1 MIKNKKILYIEL
13 LFSLLII
20 IFTFVII
27 TFLCLKMNE
36 KIEIIIKNNEASNI
50 STNIFENINSRTYD
64 NISEYIQEFSGVGVT
79 KKLDLD
85 NQNIV
90 IDGNLF
96 NDTFFS
102 TKIPN
107 GYILEF
113 NSENPS
119 EDFDITKYITLNIK
133 YKINNNEKKFEIS
146 TVIEKE
152 NIEECNR
159 PIISEAYFTDL
170 GFNSDDYEFVP
181 IKYSETNNSYIVTS
195 QNDVEWYNYS
205 SKKWAKILVFSVVAE
220 NIRDLF
226 IDENGIVKNE
236 VIYGDMSLNVNNYI
250 YVWIPNFSIKDNI
263 SYFRYGTSKRA
274 IRLDFQYM
282 NNKYLYTNR
291 VSEEMNDISADC
303 SFNGIFGVWRKLDDN
318 DDPYYM
324 NFNKT
329 KFAPINLY

>member
-1 MIKNKKILYIEL
+1 MIKNKKILYLEL

-50 STNIFENINSRTYD
+50 STNIFENINSRTYN

-96 NDTFFS
+96 NDTFFG

-119 EDFDITKYITLNIK
+119 EDFVTLITCTPYMINSHRLLVRGKRAEEENMEEKAVEAMAKNDKTEKEVNTSSTPNTNGDINSENQQAKYIQTKQL
-133 YKINNNEKKFEIS
+133 KKM
-146 TVIEKE
+146 
-152 NIEECNR
+152 
-159 PIISEAYFTDL
+159 IISIIIF
-170 GFNSDDYEFVP
+170 
-181 IKYSETNNSYIVTS
+181 
-195 QNDVEWYNYS
+195 
-205 SKKWAKILVFSVVAE
+205 IL
-220 NIRDLF
+220 IL
-226 IDENGIVKNE
+226 IIGIMWVLK
-236 VIYGDMSLNVNNYI
+236 
-250 YVWIPNFSIKDNI
+250 
-263 SYFRYGTSKRA
+263 
-274 IRLDFQYM
+274 
-282 NNKYLYTNR
+282 NNKTL
-291 VSEEMNDISADC
+291 
-303 SFNGIFGVWRKLDDN
+303 
-318 DDPYYM
+318 
-324 NFNKT
+324 
-329 KFAPINLY
+329 